1 MTMAKQSIT
10 IPRAAGRIKTYRP
23 TGNGNS
29 HLVELIIDVTKK
41 DYDAAVEDI
50 FAGYIQ
56 TVANM
61 SMTAS
66 PAQTRALTKKPAEV
80 NLTITSGGEPEET
93 VLRWIGAVPKAP
105 KLIISADGATA
116 ELHIGIVGPLDNDTL
131 CSVATYRG
139 ADAMI
144 AIEPHQLDLEDEAEK
159 AAPKKPRA
167 PRRRAG
173 VQVSMLEPTEPD
185 TEHTHGDEIH

>member
-1 MTMAKQSIT
+1 MAKQSIT

-93 VLRWIGAVPKAP
+93 VLRWIGAMPKAP
-105 KLIISADGATA
+105 KLMISADGATA
-116 ELHIGIVGPLDNDTL
+116 ELRIGIVGPLDNDTL

-139 ADAMI
+139 ADIMI
-144 AIEPHQLDLEDEAEK
+144 AIEPHQLDLEDEADKKVEK
-159 AAPKKPRA
+159 KKPRA
-167 PRRRAG
+167 PRRAA
-173 VQVSMLEPTEPD
+173 VQATLAIAPADPDLEHRFE
-185 TEHTHGDEIH
+185 DEIH

>member
-1 MTMAKQSIT
+1 MAKQSIT

-29 HLVELIIDVTKK
+29 HLLELIIDVTKK
-41 DYDAAVEDI
+41 DYDSAVEDI

-61 SMTAS
+61 SMAGS
-66 PAQTRALTKKPAEV
+66 PAITMALKKKPAEV
-80 NLTITSGGEPEET
+80 NLAITSGGTPEET
-93 VLRWIGAVPKAP
+93 VVRWVGAVPKAP

-116 ELHIGIVGPLDNDTL
+116 ELHIGIVGPLDNDVL

-139 ADAMI
+139 ADVMI
-144 AIEPHQLDLEDEAEK
+144 AIEPHQLDLEDEAAKE
-159 AAPKKPRA
+159 APKKQRA
-167 PRRRAG
+167 PRRRAS

-185 TEHTHGDEIH
+185 TEHRFDDEIH